1 MDAELQ
7 NAEVKADREYS
18 VAESYD
24 HCRRLA
30 RRTARNFYYSFL
42 TLPRDRRQAMCVLY
56 AFMRVT
62 DDLGDSDES
71 EAARVSGL
79 KEWEASLL
87 RASGTGRCD
96 HPVLPA
102 LVDVIRRYA
111 IPVDYLRD
119 VIAGVQMDLRPVA
132 FAAFEQLADY
142 CYHVAGAVG
151 LACIHLWGYHDERA
165 PAAAIDCG
173 TAFQLT
179 NILRDL
185 GEDAA
190 RGRCYLPREDL
201 DRFQL
206 TPADLVAKSLP
217 ARGAAGGRRD
227 NRFERLMQF
236 EVARAREYYARAA
249 ALYDYLDPPGKPI
262 LETMLRIYGG
272 LLDEIERRRYDVFS
286 RRVELSS
293 WRKICLTARTLARH
307 KWRSFFHG
315 S

>member
-1 MDAELQ
+1 LDAELQ
-7 NAEVKADREYS
+7 NAEVKAGRELS
-18 VAESYD
+18 LAESYD
-24 HCRRLA
+24 YCRRLA
-30 RRTARNFYYSFL
+30 RSTARNFYYSFL

-62 DDLGDSDES
+62 DDLGDSDEPRAVR
-71 EAARVSGL
+71 EAGLAR
-79 KEWEASLL
+79 WETSLL
-87 RASGTGRCD
+87 RACSSGACD

-102 LVDVIRRYA
+102 LVDVTRRYL
-111 IPVDYLRD
+111 IPVDYLLD
-119 VIAGVQMDLRPVA
+119 VIAGVEMDLEPVA
-132 FAAFEQLADY
+132 FATFDQLADY

-151 LACIHLWGYHDERA
+151 LACIHLWGFHDARA

-185 GEDAA
+185 AEDAA

-206 TPADLVAKSLP
+206 TPADLAGKSL
-217 ARGAAGGRRD
+217 ASGGTAGAGRD
-227 NRFERLMQF
+227 ERFEKLMQF
-236 EVARAREYYARAA
+236 EVARARDHYGRAA
-249 ALYDYLDPPGKPI
+249 ALSGYLDRPGKPI

-286 RRVELSS
+286 RRVELSAC
-293 WRKICLTARTLARH
+293 RKICLVAQTLARH
-307 KWRSFFHG
+307 KLHAFFHG

>member
-7 NAEVKADREYS
+7 NAEVKVARECS
-18 VAESYD
+18 LAESYD

-30 RRTARNFYYSFL
+30 RSTARNFYYSFL

-56 AFMRVT
+56 SFMRVT
-62 DDLGDSDES
+62 DDLGDSHEPRAVR
-71 EAARVSGL
+71 EAAL
-79 KEWEASLL
+79 KHWKASLL
-87 RASGTGRCD
+87 QACGNGPCD

-102 LVDVIRRYA
+102 LVDVTRRYGL
-111 IPVDYLRD
+111 PVDSLLD
-119 VIAGVQMDLRPVA
+119 VIAGVEMDLEPVA
-132 FAAFEQLADY
+132 LATFEQLADY

-151 LACIHLWGYHDERA
+151 LACIHLWGFHDPRA

-206 TPADLVAKSLP
+206 TPADLAAKSLP
-217 ARGAAGGRRD
+217 ARGAASGRRD
-227 NRFERLMQF
+227 DRFERLMQF

-249 ALYDYLDPPGKPI
+249 ALDDYLDPPGKPI
-262 LETMLRIYGG
+262 FETMLRIYGG

-293 WRKICLTARTLARH
+293 WRKICLTAGTLARH
-307 KWRSFFHG
+307 KWHAFFHG

>member
-1 MDAELQ
+1 LDAELQ
-7 NAEVKADREYS
+7 NAEVKAGRECS
-18 VAESYD
+18 LAESYE

-30 RRTARNFYYSFL
+30 RTTARNFYYSFL
-42 TLPRDRRQAMCVLY
+42 TLPRERRRAMCVLY
-56 AFMRVT
+56 SFMRVT
-62 DDLGDSDES
+62 DDLGDSDEPQAAR
-71 EAARVSGL
+71 EAALQR
-79 KEWEASLL
+79 WEASLL
-87 RASGTGRCD
+87 RACGSGGCD

-111 IPVDYLRD
+111 VPVDYLLD
-119 VIAGVQMDLRPVA
+119 VIAGVEMDLKPVA
-132 FAAFEQLADY
+132 IETFDQLTDY

-151 LACIHLWGYHDERA
+151 LACIHLWGFHDGRA

-190 RGRCYLPREDL
+190 RGRVYLPREDL
-201 DRFQL
+201 DRFQITAAEL
-206 TPADLVAKSLP
+206 TAKSFA
-217 ARGAAGGRRD
+217 ARGGTKPGGDDRY
-227 NRFERLMQF
+227 ERLMQF
-236 EVARAREYYARAA
+236 EVARARDYYTRAA

-286 RRVELSS
+286 RRVELSR

-307 KWRSFFHG
+307 KLHAFFHG